1 MARKDNSNSIAS
13 RLSRIEVDAE
23 RTAFDV
29 VRDWFALENMPYE
42 TAVER
47 IEAEF
52 NLNTSTAALVS
63 FFQKHCVGFKMRNAR
78 ALAAE
83 VKKVLAESDESF
95 DDASMALAEQRA
107 FELAVENGGDV
118 ADLVSLQKLKIERI
132 KLQLQREK
140 IDQDNRRITLL
151 EKKAAF
157 VDEMKD
163 KSENREGGLTSE
175 DMEEIERK
183 LKLL

>member
-1 MARKDNSNSIAS
+1 MGQRKERSDSLANRLEEAQYDHLREWLTMPGGTVAGAKELLESEYGVSASIG
-13 RLSRIEVDAE
+13 
-23 RTAFDV
+23 
-29 VRDWFALENMPYE
+29 ALHNFYH
-42 TAVER
+42 T
-47 IEAEF
+47 
-52 NLNTSTAALVS
+52 
-63 FFQKHCVGFKMRNAR
+63 HCVGFKMRKAR
-78 ALAAE
+78 ELAAQ
-83 VKKVLAESDESF
+83 VRKVLAETDDSF
-95 DDASMALAEQRA
+95 DEGTMALAEQRA

-118 ADLVSLQKLKIERI
+118 GDLVSLQKLKIERI

-140 IDQDNRRITLL
+140 IEQDNRRIALL

-163 KSENREGGLTSE
+163 RAANREGGLTPE